1 MFDQSFSASN
11 FEAIFEIELRKGLV
25 DFNQMPQEYRD
36 AAINVKAVRAELALL
51 RKKKRAAWTQTEV
64 EDYEFWREELK
75 IRLADKEDALKK
87 DMEALSAAANISG
100 FGFQLISQMY
110 GGKQYFEVDKADRVQ
125 HFTMKCLQ
133 RNLVKAFGVEMVNR
147 HTVMAN
153 LKLML
158 NNDLP
163 IYIIR
168 TDIQH
173 FFESI
178 PQDRLML
185 LIERNSILS
194 NKSRGLVKNV
204 MACYE
209 GIKDK
214 RLVPAGKGVPRG
226 IGISSALSEIY
237 LAELDKL
244 IKSRKE
250 VIFYIRY
257 VDDIFMILSDM
268 PYGIT
273 LASYYQTLEDEFHE
287 YGLDLQPVGSS
298 KCQLLDYYSKGG
310 GQTKNDTLTYL
321 GYRLNLSKD
330 ARNHRTTRFGM
341 SDERKLRFKARVN
354 NVFDRFKLELKYD
367 IKQAK
372 RDFKDGLNL
381 ITGNIRLSKAKEGVK
396 VGFYYNNDLLDVEQD
411 FVELEN
417 YLHSKHIRVPGNLF
431 ANPADERAFIKKR
444 RDFILSIRL
453 KERWTEK
460 KTFDIGVGRLK
471 EIRKWL

>member
-1 MFDQSFSASN
+1 MFDQSFSAAN
-11 FEAIFEIELRKGLV
+11 FEALFEIELRKGLV

-36 AAINVKAVRAELALL
+36 AATNVKAVRAELTLL
-51 RKKKRAAWTQTEV
+51 RKKKRAAWTQTEE

-75 IRLADKEDALKK
+75 IRLADKEEALKK
-87 DMEALSAAANISG
+87 DMEALSEAANMSG
-100 FGFQLISQMY
+100 FGFRLTSHMY

-125 HFTMKCLQ
+125 HFAMKCLQ
-133 RNLVKAFGVEMVNR
+133 RNLVNAFGVEMVSR

-158 NNDLP
+158 NNNLP

-168 TDIQH
+168 TDIRH

-178 PQDRLML
+178 PQNRLMS

-194 NKSRGLVKNV
+194 NKSKGLIKNI
-204 MACYE
+204 MAGYK

-214 RLVPAGKGVPRG
+214 RLLAAGKGVPRG

-237 LAELDKL
+237 LAELDKM
-244 IKSRKE
+244 IKGRKE
-250 VIFYIRY
+250 VIFYVRY

-268 PYGIT
+268 PYGFT
-273 LASYYQTLEDEFHE
+273 LASYYQALEDQFHK
-287 YGLDLQPVGSS
+287 YGLDLQPVGSG
-298 KCQLLDYYSKGG
+298 KCQLLDYYTPANGRS
-310 GQTKNDTLTYL
+310 QNDSLTYL
-321 GYRLNLSKD
+321 GYCLYLNKD
-330 ARNHRTTRFGM
+330 ARNRRRTKFGM
-341 SDERKLRFKARVN
+341 SGERKQRFKSRVD
-354 NVFDRFKLELKYD
+354 NVFDRFKHELKYD

-372 RDFKDGLNL
+372 RDLKDGLNL

-396 VGFYYNNDLLDVEQD
+396 VGFYYNNDLVDVDQD
-411 FVELEN
+411 FDELEH
-417 YLHSKHIRVPGNLF
+417 YLHSKHVRVPGNLF
-431 ANPADERAFIKKR
+431 ADPADERAFVKKR
-444 RDFILSIRL
+444 RDFINSISL
-453 KERWTEK
+453 KDRWKEK

>member
-1 MFDQSFSASN
+1 MFDQTFSAAN
-11 FEAIFEIELRKGLV
+11 FEAIFEIELRRGLV
-25 DFNQMPQEYRD
+25 DFSQMPQEYRD
-36 AAINVKAVRAELALL
+36 ATNNVKAVKAELALL
-51 RKKKRAAWTQTEV
+51 RKKKRATWNKTEA

-75 IRLADKEDALKK
+75 IRLADKEEALKK

-100 FGFQLISQMY
+100 FEFQLTTQMY
-110 GGKQYFEVDKADRVQ
+110 GGKQYFEVDKTDRVQ
-125 HFTMKCLQ
+125 HFAMKCLQ
-133 RNLVKAFGVEMVNR
+133 RNLVKAYGVEMVNR

-158 NNDLP
+158 NNNLP

-178 PQDRLML
+178 SQDRLMS

-194 NKSRGLVKNV
+194 NKSKGLIKNI
-204 MACYE
+204 MAGYE

-214 RLVPAGKGVPRG
+214 RLVSAVKGVPRG

-237 LAELDKL
+237 LEELDKM
-244 IKSRKE
+244 IRCRKE
-250 VIFYIRY
+250 VIFYVRY
-257 VDDIFMILSDM
+257 VDDIFIILSDM
-268 PYGIT
+268 PHGFT
-273 LASYYQTLEDEFHE
+273 LTSYYQALGNQFHE
-287 YGLDLQPVGSS
+287 YGLDLQPVGSD
-298 KCQLLDYYSKGG
+298 KCQLLDYYTPVNGRPKKDS
-310 GQTKNDTLTYL
+310 LTYL
-321 GYRLNLSKD
+321 GYCLYMNKD
-330 ARNHRTTRFGM
+330 VKNRRSTKFGM
-341 SDERKLRFKARVN
+341 SEERKQRFKSRVD

-372 RDFKDGLNL
+372 RDLNDGLNL

-411 FVELEN
+411 FVVLEN
-417 YLHSKHIRVPGNLF
+417 YLHSKHIRVPDNLF
-431 ANPADERAFIKKR
+431 VDPADKRAFVKKR
-444 RDFILSIRL
+444 RDFINSIRL
-453 KERWTEK
+453 KDRWKEK
-460 KTFDIGVGRLK
+460 RTFDIGVGRLK

>member
-1 MFDQSFSASN
+1 MFDQTFSAAN

-25 DFNQMPQEYRD
+25 DFNQMPQEYRE
-36 AAINVKAVRAELALL
+36 AATNVKAVRAELALL
-51 RKKKRAAWTQTEV
+51 RKKKKTTWSQTEK
-64 EDYEFWREELK
+64 EDYAFWCEELK

-87 DMEALSAAANISG
+87 DMEALSVAANMSG
-100 FGFQLISQMY
+100 FGFQLRPHMY

-125 HFTMKCLQ
+125 HFAMKCLQ

-158 NNDLP
+158 NNNLP

-178 PQDRLML
+178 SQERLVS

-194 NKSRGLVKNV
+194 NKSKGLIKNI
-204 MACYE
+204 MAGYE
-209 GIKDK
+209 EIKDK
-214 RLVPAGKGVPRG
+214 RLVAAGKGVPRG

-237 LAELDKL
+237 LDELDKM
-244 IKSRKE
+244 IKGRKE
-250 VIFYIRY
+250 VIFYVRY
-257 VDDIFMILSDM
+257 VDDIFMIMSSM
-268 PYGIT
+268 PYGFT
-273 LASYYQTLEDEFHE
+273 LASYYQDLENEFHK
-287 YGLDLQPVGSS
+287 YGLDLQPVGNG
-298 KCQLLDYYSKGG
+298 KCQLLDYYKPVNGRPHDES
-310 GQTKNDTLTYL
+310 LTYL
-321 GYRLNLSKD
+321 GYCLYLKKD
-330 ARNHRTTRFGM
+330 ARNRRTTKFGM
-341 SDERKLRFKARVN
+341 SDERKRRFKSRVD

-367 IKQAK
+367 IRQAK
-372 RDFKDGLNL
+372 RDLKDGLNL

-411 FVELEN
+411 FTELEN
-417 YLHSKHIRVPGNLF
+417 YLHSKHIKIPGNLF
-431 ANPADERAFIKKR
+431 VDPVDERAFVKKR
-444 RDFILSIRL
+444 RDFIQSIRL

-460 KTFDIGVGRLK
+460 KTFDIGVSRLK

>member
-1 MFDQSFSASN
+1 MFDQTFSAAN

-25 DFNQMPQEYRD
+25 DFNQMPQQYRD
-36 AAINVKAVRAELALL
+36 AATNVKAVRAELALL
-51 RKKKRAAWTQTEV
+51 RKKKRATWNKTEV

-75 IRLADKEDALKK
+75 IRLADKEEALKK
-87 DMEALSAAANISG
+87 DMEALSVAANMNG
-100 FGFQLISQMY
+100 FGFQLTSQMY
-110 GGKQYFEVDKADRVQ
+110 GGKQYFEVDKAYRVQ
-125 HFTMKCLQ
+125 HFAMKCLQ
-133 RNLVKAFGVEMVNR
+133 RNLVKAFSVEMVNR

-158 NNDLP
+158 NNNLP

-178 PQDRLML
+178 PQDRLMS

-194 NKSRGLVKNV
+194 NKSKGLIKNI
-204 MACYE
+204 MAGYE

-226 IGISSALSEIY
+226 IGISSALSEVY
-237 LAELDKL
+237 LDELDKR
-244 IKSRKE
+244 IKERKE
-250 VIFYIRY
+250 VIFYVRY
-257 VDDIFMILSDM
+257 VDDIFIILSDM
-268 PYGIT
+268 PHGFS
-273 LASYYQTLEDEFHE
+273 LASYYQALENQFYE
-287 YGLDLQPVGSS
+287 YGLDLQPVGSG
-298 KCQLLDYYSKGG
+298 KCQLLDYYTPVNGRP
-310 GQTKNDTLTYL
+310 KNDSLTYL
-321 GYRLNLSKD
+321 GYCLYINKD
-330 ARNHRTTRFGM
+330 VRNRRSTKFGM
-341 SDERKLRFKARVN
+341 SDQRKQRFKSRVD

-372 RDFKDGLNL
+372 RDLNDGLNL

-396 VGFYYNNDLLDVEQD
+396 VGFYYNNDLLDVDQD

-417 YLHSKHIRVPGNLF
+417 YLHSKHVRVPDNLF
-431 ANPADERAFIKKR
+431 IDPADKRAFVKKR
-444 RDFILSIRL
+444 KDFINSIRL
-453 KERWTEK
+453 KDRWKEK

>member
-1 MFDQSFSASN
+1 MFDQTFSASN
-11 FEAIFEIELRKGLV
+11 FEALFEIELRKGLV

-36 AAINVKAVRAELALL
+36 AAANVKAVRAELALL
-51 RKKKRAAWTQTEV
+51 RKKKRVIWTQTEA
-64 EDYEFWREELK
+64 EDYEFWRKELK
-75 IRLADKEDALKK
+75 IRLADKEEALKK
-87 DMEALSAAANISG
+87 DMEALSVAANMSG
-100 FGFQLISQMY
+100 FGFQLTSQMY

-125 HFTMKCLQ
+125 HFAMKCLQ

-147 HTVMAN
+147 HTVMSN

-158 NNDLP
+158 NNNQP

-178 PQDRLML
+178 PQARLMS

-194 NKSRGLVKNV
+194 NKSKGLIKNII
-204 MACYE
+204 ADYE
-209 GIKDK
+209 GVKDK
-214 RLVPAGKGVPRG
+214 RLVSAERGVPRG
-226 IGISSALSEIY
+226 VGISSALSEIY
-237 LAELDKL
+237 LDELDKL

-250 VIFYIRY
+250 VIFYVRY
-257 VDDIFMILSDM
+257 VDDIFMIMSEM
-268 PYGIT
+268 PYGFT
-273 LASYYQTLEDEFHE
+273 LASYYQALETKFHE
-287 YGLDLQPVGSS
+287 YGLDLQPVGSG
-298 KCQLLDYYSKGG
+298 KCQLLDYYTPVNGRD
-310 GQTKNDTLTYL
+310 QMHILTYL
-321 GYRLNLSKD
+321 GYCLYITKD
-330 ARNHRTTRFGM
+330 ARNHRTTKFGM
-341 SDERKLRFKARVN
+341 SDERKLRFKSRVD
-354 NVFDRFKLELKYD
+354 NVFNRFKLELKYD

-396 VGFYYNNDLLDVEQD
+396 VGLYYNNDLLDVEQD

-431 ANPADERAFIKKR
+431 VDPADERAFVKKR
-444 RDFILSIRL
+444 KDFVQSIQL
-453 KERWTEK
+453 KERWMEK
-460 KTFDIGVGRLK
+460 KTFDIGVSRLK